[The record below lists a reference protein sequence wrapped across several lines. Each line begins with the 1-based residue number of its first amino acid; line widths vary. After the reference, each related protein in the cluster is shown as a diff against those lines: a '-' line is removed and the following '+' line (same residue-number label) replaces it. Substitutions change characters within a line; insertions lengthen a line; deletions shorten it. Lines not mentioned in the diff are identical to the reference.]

1 MNEKEWLVVF
11 KAEFLKRTAI
21 TWNEGAGQEDSD
33 AIERYFPEEVKD
45 AVSHYI
51 EKYDLD
57 DVTQLWG

>member
-1 MNEKEWLVVF
+1 MAGSIQGRVPEKNCYHL
-11 KAEFLKRTAI
+11 
-21 TWNEGAGQEDSD
+21 NEGAGQEDSD